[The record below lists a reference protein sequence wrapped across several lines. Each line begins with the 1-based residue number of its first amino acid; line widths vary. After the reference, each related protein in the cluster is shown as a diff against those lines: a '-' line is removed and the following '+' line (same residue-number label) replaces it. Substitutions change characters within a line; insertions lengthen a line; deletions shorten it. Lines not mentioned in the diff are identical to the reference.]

1 MKIGHKA
8 GFFALKNLFKGTG
21 KEKKKKERERM
32 VALIVSILAILAENN
47 CLTEEVYLAVTF
59 SKIWIDIYNNI
70 NIV

>member
-1 MKIGHKA
+1 
-8 GFFALKNLFKGTG
+8 
-21 KEKKKKERERM
+21 M
-32 VALIVSILAILAENN
+32 VALIVFILAILAENN